1 MDYGKWVVRKQV
13 VDQQKTNDF
22 EIIDHPSKLTHRGS
36 RPGPGLVFRW
46 SQMDWGNRQR
56 NNPMKTKS
64 DLNFIVYRFNIELV
78 RTESVVSLVKGR
90 LICASNF

>member
-36 RPGPGLVFRW
+36 RPGPGLEDGLGWTGVI
-46 SQMDWGNRQR
+46 G
-56 NNPMKTKS
+56 
-64 DLNFIVYRFNIELV
+64 
-78 RTESVVSLVKGR
+78 KGTTQ
-90 LICASNF
+90 